1 MKIWL
6 ITDKNNA
13 NAYGAKR
20 IIQEA
25 KKQNIIIK
33 KVLIEDIELVIDSQ
47 INEDFYVKNKKIKLP
62 DLVIPRVCVS
72 YNMKSIMEYLE
83 QKWVSVINTNHARY
97 LAKDKFLSL
106 QKLAIENIP
115 VPKTVLLKWKPD
127 TQFIQQ
133 TLGFPVIIKKIEWT
147 QWKWIIKANTKE
159 DFEDIIEMLESTS
172 SIDTTN
178 FILQEFIGE
187 KAWQD
192 IRLFVVWWRVVASM
206 IRKWKQWDF
215 KSNFS
220 WWWSVND
227 HIPNEKE
234 ELIAIQ
240 AANIIWL
247 DIAGIDLLFD
257 KDGGYKICEV
267 NASPGFEWLEK
278 ATEKNIA
285 EEIINYIKIRYLDNM
300 YS

>member
-6 ITDKNNA
+6 ITDKRNA
-13 NAYGAKR
+13 KAYGAKR
-20 IIQEA
+20 IIDEA
-25 KKQNIIIK
+25 KKNNIVIK
-33 KVLIEDIELVIDSQ
+33 KVLIEDIELVIDSHMQ
-47 INEDFYVKNKKIKLP
+47 EDFYVKNKKVKLP

-83 QKWVSVINTNHARY
+83 NKSVAVINSNHARF

-106 QKLAIENIP
+106 QRLAIENIP
-115 VPKTVLLKWKPD
+115 VPKTVLLKWKPN
-127 TQFIQQ
+127 TSFIEE
-133 TLGFPVIIKKIEWT
+133 TLGFPVIIKKIEWA

-159 DFEDIIEMLESTS
+159 DFEDIIEMLEWTS
-172 SIDTTN
+172 SIDSSN

-192 IRLFVVWWRVVASM
+192 IRLFVVGWRVVASM
-206 IRKWKQWDF
+206 LRKWKQGDF

-220 WWWSVND
+220 WGGSVNN

-234 ELIAIQ
+234 EMLAIQ
-240 AANIIWL
+240 AANIIGL

-257 KDGGYKICEV
+257 KNNGYKICEV
-267 NASPGFEWLEK
+267 NASPGFEWLEE
-278 ATEKNIA
+278 ATNQNIA
-285 EEIINYIKIRYLDNM
+285 EEIVNYIKIRYLEN
-300 YS
+300 

>member
-6 ITDKNNA
+6 ITDKKNSK
-13 NAYGAKR
+13 AYGARR

-25 KKQNIIIK
+25 KNHNIVIK
-33 KVLIEDIELVIDSQ
+33 KVLIEDIELVIDSHMQ
-47 INEDFYVKNKKIKLP
+47 EDFYVKNKKMKLP

-83 QKWVSVINTNHARY
+83 NKSVAVINSNQARF

-115 VPKTVLLKWKPD
+115 VPKTVLLKWKPN
-127 TQFIQQ
+127 TSFIEE
-133 TLGFPVIIKKIEWT
+133 TLGFPVIIKKIEWA

-159 DFEDIIEMLESTS
+159 DFEDIIEMLEDTS
-172 SIDTTN
+172 SIDSKN

-187 KAWQD
+187 KAGQD
-192 IRLFVVWWRVVASM
+192 IRLFVVWWRVIASM
-206 IRKWKQWDF
+206 LRKWKQWDF

-220 WWWSVND
+220 WGGSVNN

-234 ELIAIQ
+234 EMLAIQ

-257 KDGGYKICEV
+257 KNNGYKICEV
-267 NASPGFEWLEK
+267 NASPGFEWLEE
-278 ATEKNIA
+278 ATNQNIA
-285 EEIINYIKIRYLDNM
+285 AEIINYIKIRYLEN
-300 YS
+300 